1 MRVESIREA
10 HEAIRAE
17 ARAGRAGQSVTE
29 GTGEPHGRPE
39 GQPSRVPAG
48 PDETVRQSIIMENSA
63 AAVLADGG
71 WRVKQNPTPQ
81 EVARAREETGDTGKP
96 ASNPD
101 YLLEGRV
108 FDCYSPTKSDKS
120 VRGVWSE
127 VADKVVERQQTQ
139 RVVVNLERWRGD
151 LTALRKQFAD
161 WPIEGLK
168 EVKAIMADGKI
179 VQFELPRQGRGTGNV
194 TDGA

>member
-1 MRVESIREA
+1 M
-10 HEAIRAE
+10 
-17 ARAGRAGQSVTE
+17 
-29 GTGEPHGRPE
+29 
-39 GQPSRVPAG
+39 
-48 PDETVRQSIIMENSA
+48 RQSIIMENSA
-63 AAVLADGG
+63 AVVLADGG

-81 EVARAREETGDTGKP
+81 EVARAREETGDTGNP

-127 VADKVVERQQTQ
+127 VEDKVVERQQTQ

-151 LTALRKQFAD
+151 VSALRKQFAD

-168 EVKAIMADGKI
+168 EVKAITADGEI
-179 VQFELPRQGRGTGNV
+179 LQFELPRAEPPGPGTRNV